1 MLNFALLLHVN
12 ISHGGISSF
21 ICSIP
26 LFRNNL
32 LNSTKTP
39 SRPKFMK
46 VNRIIAELIT
56 ILI

>member
-26 LFRNNL
+26 LIRNNL

-39 SRPKFMK
+39 SRPKLL
-46 VNRIIAELIT
+46 NS
-56 ILI
+56 